1 MTSPLDRLSPRSVLS
16 ELRLASWD
24 GPVRLSVLLIP
35 APWLYGNQL
44 YYGTQNGLSPSEAVV
59 SSLGALTAYLL
70 TAIVLCW
77 GLVPVVK
84 WAFRLRSALGL
95 ELFFFSLAGVAP
107 ATVMVLAT
115 SAGTMNWTQWG
126 WLSLSWAL
134 NTGIWMTAAAVLV
147 SWWHQARAQRVR
159 LETEYERQIL
169 SRSEDARALAET
181 DRRLIEVRERTRQA
195 LADIEGRLEPGM
207 TLAQLD
213 ECITVIDDVVGGS
226 VRPAS
231 HDLARLEDNLEPIH
245 VDPLWPGRRELIPA
259 IIRAWPKAHPFQPAL
274 VGILSLPMVMVAE
287 VVPEPHR
294 LSTSSSVSIVIL
306 ALQVLLLWGSERIL
320 APRVARMPARS
331 GAAVVFAIYLVLY
344 LLGLA
349 TLIIAMVGE
358 NPTPLEAF
366 LVPAL
371 LAMVA
376 GGISAFARI
385 REDESAAARAL
396 IRRTNWEVHR
406 TRQRLWARRR
416 RLATALHG
424 RVQANLT
431 AASLILGGARQQ
443 LRDSG
448 ALDAAVIERVRSTVA
463 LANLVD
469 DGPVEPPGQRLETVT
484 SVWAGVLD
492 VWLDLRP
499 GGLQMMTAT
508 SDLADACVEV
518 VREILLNSVRH
529 SGATRAEVVI
539 GAGQRAVLGI
549 RVREMNASRT
559 PLGAI
564 GGPGLGRTL
573 IDSLAVDWAE
583 SDGEE
588 GRLTVA
594 LLAAGSGGVGELNAR
609 SLLGD
614 VSSLT

>member
-1 MTSPLDRLSPRSVLS
+1 
-16 ELRLASWD
+16 
-24 GPVRLSVLLIP
+24 VRLSVLLIP
-35 APWLYGNQL
+35 TPWLYGNQL
-44 YYGTQNGLSPSEAVV
+44 YYGTQNGLSPAESVV
-59 SSLGALTAYLL
+59 ASLGALTAYLL
-70 TAIVLCW
+70 AMIVLCW
-77 GLVPVVK
+77 GVVPVAK
-84 WAFRLRSALGL
+84 WALRLRSVLGL
-95 ELFFFSLAGVAP
+95 ELVCFSAGGVVR
-107 ATVMVLAT
+107 ATVMILA
-115 SAGTMNWTQWG
+115 ANGGTLDWSQWG

-134 NTGIWMTAAAVLV
+134 NTGIWVTASAVLV

-159 LETEYERQIL
+159 LEAEYERQIL

-181 DRRLIEVRERTRQA
+181 DQRLREVREHTRA
-195 LADIEGRLEPGM
+195 SLAEIEDRLEAEM
-207 TLAQLD
+207 TATQLD
-213 ECITVIDDVVGGS
+213 DCIALIDEVVAGS
-226 VRPAS
+226 VRPTS
-231 HDLARLEDNLEPIH
+231 HDLARLEDDLEPIR
-245 VDPLWPGRRELIPA
+245 VDPLWPSRRELIPA

-274 VGILSLPMVMVAE
+274 VGMLCLPMVMVAE
-287 VVPEPHR
+287 VVPPPHR
-294 LSTSSSVSIVIL
+294 FGASSSVSIVIL
-306 ALQVLLLWGSERIL
+306 GLQVLLLWGSNRIL

-331 GAAVVFAIYLVLY
+331 GASVVFAIYLVLY
-344 LLGLA
+344 LLGLT
-349 TLIIAMVGE
+349 TLIIAMVGD

-371 LAMVA
+371 LAMIA

-385 REDESAAARAL
+385 REDESAAARSL

-431 AASLILGGARQQ
+431 AASLILGGARDQ
-443 LRDSG
+443 LKSG
-448 ALDAAVIERVRSTVA
+448 AALDAEVVERVRSTVA
-463 LANLVD
+463 LANPMEEAPSD
-469 DGPVEPPGQRLETVT
+469 SPQQRLDTVT

-492 VWLDLRP
+492 VSLDLRP
-499 GGLQMMTAT
+499 GGLAMMDTAP
-508 SDLADACVEV
+508 DLTDACVEV

-529 SGATRAEVVI
+529 SGATQAEVVI
-539 GAGQRAVLGI
+539 GSDQRSVLGI
-549 RVREMNASRT
+549 RVREMNAART

-594 LLAAGSGGVGELNAR
+594 LLAAGAGGVGELNAS

-614 VSSLT
+614 VNSLK